1 MYYCLRLIVI
11 FRTLAKLGVPK
22 SDSRYRDY
30 SSSSE
35 EEDLLI
41 SKP

>member
-1 MYYCLRLIVI
+1 MYDCMLIVVR
-11 FRTLAKLGVPK
+11 RTLAKLGVPK